1 MNAFGLALVWVSLQV
16 SVLCLLAMA
25 VYLIARRGSPNA
37 GAAATLSGLL
47 LVVLLSV
54 VAFSPWPHWSYGDN
68 SVATADNPAPA
79 SEPIPA
85 GDGSLTSEAEIADLS
100 APNTDMSSWY
110 STESLRQFWIA
121 LQESSVSVEAV
132 EQTSTLNWSGWVA
145 VAFLTGAVLAIVR
158 LVLGL
163 LTVTRHR
170 LRSKAIDDAP
180 VLELLDVLCAE
191 LGCVKSIVLRESTEL
206 VSAATIGWRRPL
218 ILLPPEWREWTP
230 AECRSVL
237 AHEVAH
243 IRHNDFLFWLFAQ
256 SGLLLHFYHPLVH
269 WLANRLRLEQE
280 LAADATAA
288 AHSGGARPY
297 LKTLAELALRQADR
311 PVAWPAR
318 TFLPTKGTL
327 MRRVEMLRDTGLV
340 RGTAPHWQRGLAVAT
355 LLGAA
360 VLLSGFR
367 PPEGGLAAAAD
378 DDQAG
383 IELAQADKPKRKAR
397 KAKKSL
403 RQAKAAAAGQGDM
416 DKFDL
421 TFVPSTTHMLVGL
434 RPADMSTVKGF
445 QPLVGMIEQNVRPEQ
460 TGIPISEFDQFLIMA
475 VPRTAGGH
483 AFSGQPVLA
492 VKTTK
497 SNSFDKFITW
507 SSGGDA
513 QDEKEHSSRK
523 YVVGKNGNAYYSP
536 DDRNLIFGPE
546 DVMRYVIDQTKDGA
560 TAPSWSKEF
569 QSVAGSQFCLVQD
582 MDVLRSM
589 IARQRS
595 QGGPDAFS
603 SLAMFSPLWA
613 KTKVTTAGVQFG
625 TDSRATV
632 TAWCSNKD
640 RAVEVQRTVQSL
652 IPLAQNMMAANK
664 QHMQRMPKEVQG
676 QMSAMFKFT
685 DKLLSD
691 IEVEVVSTDS
701 GANVELTVET
711 DAATIPLMVGLTLP
725 AIQSARAAA
734 RRTQSANNMKQLG
747 LAMHNYHAVHKKFPS
762 TVMTAEDGKTKYSWR
777 VALLPYLDQKP
788 LFDAYDFTNPWDS
801 ENNLKILKRMPN
813 VFRHPNE
820 GAGVTT
826 SSYYALSG
834 ENTGLG
840 NGDKAIGL
848 RDIIDGSSNTALVFD
863 AKRAVPWTKPEDIK
877 YSTDDD
883 VPALGGYEPGGFNV
897 LLADGSVRFVA
908 QSVDEK
914 TLRAIISR
922 NGKEVVTFPSRVPN
936 PGGER
941 PITP

>member
-54 VAFSPWPHWSYGDN
+54 VALSPWPRWSYGDDSASTAEN
-68 SVATADNPAPA
+68 HAAAPVSVAAD
-79 SEPIPA
+79 
-85 GDGSLTSEAEIADLS
+85 DGSSTSEVDNAAFS
-100 APNTDMSSWY
+100 ATNIEVSSWY

-121 LQESSVSVEAV
+121 LQETPVTVEAV

-145 VAFLTGAVLAIVR
+145 VVFLTGVVVAMVR

-163 LTVTRHR
+163 LTVARHR
-170 LRSKAIDDAP
+170 MRSREIDDAP
-180 VLELLDVLCAE
+180 TLELLDVLCAE
-191 LGCVKSIVLRESTEL
+191 LGCVKSIVLRESNEL
-206 VSAATIGWRRPL
+206 ISAATIGWRRPL
-218 ILLPPEWREWTP
+218 ILLPPEWREWTQ
-230 AECRSVL
+230 AERRSVL
-237 AHEVAH
+237 AHEIAH

-340 RGTAPHWQRGLAVAT
+340 RGTAPQWRRGFAVAT

-360 VLLSGFR
+360 VLLSGIR

-378 DDQAG
+378 D
-383 IELAQADKPKRKAR
+383 ENSNTEVAQADKTKRKAR
-397 KAKKSL
+397 RAKKSL
-403 RQAKAAAAGQGDM
+403 RDAKAAAEKAGKDA
-416 DKFDL
+416 FDL
-421 TFVPSTTHMLVGL
+421 TFVPSSTHMLVGL

-445 QPLVGMIEQNVRPEQ
+445 QPLVGMIEQNARPEQ
-460 TGIPISEFDQFLIMA
+460 TGIPIKEFDQFLIVA
-475 VPRTAGGH
+475 VPRTVGGH
-483 AFSGQPVLA
+483 SFSGQPVLA

-497 SNSFDKFITW
+497 SNSFEKFITW
-507 SSGGDA
+507 SAGGDSR
-513 QDEKEHSSRK
+513 DEKEHSGRK

-546 DVMRYVIDQTKDGA
+546 DVMRYVIDETKDGA
-560 TAPSWSKEF
+560 TATSWSKEF
-569 QSVAGSQFCLVQD
+569 QTVAGSQFCFVQD
-582 MDVLRSM
+582 MNVFGSM
-589 IARQRS
+589 MARQRS
-595 QGGPDAFS
+595 QGPPDAFS
-603 SLAMFSPLWA
+603 SLAMFAPLWE
-613 KTKVTTAGVQFG
+613 KTKVATAGVQFG
-625 TDSRATV
+625 TDSRARV
-632 TAWCSNKD
+632 TGWCSDKD
-640 RAVEVQRTVQSL
+640 GAVEVQRTVQSL

-664 QHMQRMPKEVQG
+664 QHLQRMPKEVQG
-676 QMSAMFKFT
+676 QMSAMFDFM

-701 GANVELTVET
+701 GAKVELTVET

-747 LAMHNYHAVHKKFPS
+747 LAMHNYHAVHKKFPG
-762 TVMTAEDGKTKYSWR
+762 TVLTAEDGKTKYSWR
-777 VALLPYLDQKP
+777 VALLPYLDQKA
-788 LFDAYDFTNPWDS
+788 LYDAYDFTEPWDG

-813 VFRHPNE
+813 VFRHPSE
-820 GAGVTT
+820 GVGVTT

-840 NGDKAIGL
+840 NGEKAIGL

-863 AKRAVPWTKPEDIK
+863 AKRAVPWTNPEDIK
-877 YSTDDD
+877 YSTDED

-897 LLADGSVRFVA
+897 LLGDGSVRFVA
-908 QSVDEK
+908 KSIDEK
-914 TLRAIISR
+914 KLRAIITR
-922 NGKEVVTFPSRVPN
+922 NGKEIIDWSTVSIN

-941 PITP
+941 RISP